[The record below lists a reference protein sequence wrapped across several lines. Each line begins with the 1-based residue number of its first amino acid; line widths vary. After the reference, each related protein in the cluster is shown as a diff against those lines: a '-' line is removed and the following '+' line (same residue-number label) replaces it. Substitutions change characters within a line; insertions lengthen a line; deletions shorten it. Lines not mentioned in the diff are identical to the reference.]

1 MINEHSILHR
11 PFGKGLEVGV
21 WKMGSAS
28 STPVTVEKKPELLD
42 KAWRNVMWDHS
53 TRTDLMQYLHDYKP
67 TIDSVPQAR
76 ILLIGQIKAGKSSF
90 FNSINSIF
98 HGNITSQ
105 AGAGEMKTS
114 LTLKYRTY
122 QVRAGRGGQPLAF
135 LLCDTMGLE
144 ATDDGGV
151 KIEDIENILK
161 GYVPDKYQF
170 NPAQPMKAD
179 DCQACSTL
187 ALKDRIHCV
196 VYVIDVST
204 IGILDQGMNMKIDEI
219 RKRTNLADV
228 PLVVLLTKVD
238 KACPHVDKDLTKVY
252 HSCYIKDL
260 IYRAGSS
267 LGIPPSN
274 VIPVKNYYDEI
285 ELNDTCDILLLMAI
299 KQMLNFADNY
309 FENCEEN
316 TE

>member
-1 MINEHSILHR
+1 
-11 PFGKGLEVGV
+11 
-21 WKMGSAS
+21 MGSGK

-42 KAWRNVMWDHS
+42 KAWRNVVWDHS
-53 TRTDLMQYLHDYKP
+53 TRTDLMQYLLDYKP

-76 ILLIGQIKAGKSSF
+76 ILLIGQLKAGKSSF

-98 HGNITSQ
+98 RGNITNQ
-105 AGAGEMKTS
+105 AKAGEMEIS

-122 QVRAGRGGQPLAF
+122 QVRAGRGGPPLAF

-144 ATDDGGV
+144 GREDGGM
-151 KIEDIENILK
+151 KLEDFVSILK

-196 VYVIDVST
+196 VYVIDATT
-204 IGILDQGMNMKIDEI
+204 IGIQGTKNKIGEI
-219 RKRTNLADV
+219 KKITNLADV
-228 PLVVLLTKVD
+228 PLVALLTKVD
-238 KACPHVDKDLTKVY
+238 KACPHVEKDLTKVY
-252 HSCYIKDL
+252 RSCYIKDL
-260 IYRAGSS
+260 IYRAGNS

-285 ELNDTCDILLLMAI
+285 ELNDTCDILLLMAM

-309 FENCEEN
+309 LENYEVN